1 MVAGQKFGREL
12 AEGMRPRI
20 EAELA
25 KRGIK

>member
-1 MVAGQKFGREL
+1 MTAGQKFGREL

-20 EAELA
+20 EEELA